1 MSPLFFS
8 TSWQSHRNCSKTA
21 PKLPWNHLRE
31 VPIGSHGN
39 RFIWLFDLFYYSKQ
53 CTLSVFHW
61 SLQSICSQIAPKLL
75 WLNQWERHDGGVFH
89 WSLQNCS
96 GLALNDFHWSFR
108 SNRTQLPFST
118 VHSRTALKSLLTILS
133 GHFGA
138 IALNLLGNCSNET
151 AVFHWSA
158 LELHRVP
165 FRLIF
170 HFCNGLVVRLKRI
183 NLNKTVE
190 RERNGLNSKQ

>member
-1 MSPLFFS
+1 MFPLFFS
-8 TSWQSHRNCSKTA
+8 TSWRSHRNCSKTA
-21 PKLPWNHLRE
+21 PKLPWNDLRE
-31 VPIGSHGN
+31 VPVGSHGN

-53 CTLSVFHW
+53 CTLSV
-61 SLQSICSQIAPKLL
+61 
-75 WLNQWERHDGGVFH
+75 
-89 WSLQNCS
+89 
-96 GLALNDFHWSFR
+96 FHWSFR

-151 AVFHWSA
+151 AVFHWYA